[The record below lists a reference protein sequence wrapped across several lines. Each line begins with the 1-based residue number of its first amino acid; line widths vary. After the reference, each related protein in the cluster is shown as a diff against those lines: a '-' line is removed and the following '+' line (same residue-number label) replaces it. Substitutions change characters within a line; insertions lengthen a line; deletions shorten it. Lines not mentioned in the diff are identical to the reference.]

1 MNAVTTVANGG
12 ALVSFIERAAVDPNF
27 DVGKFEALLRMQRE
41 VEQDQARKAFNA
53 AMARAQGEMDPVRKG
68 ATNPHTRSKYARF
81 EDIDMMLKP
90 IYTRHGFSVRFRT
103 EDAATPGWVKVVC
116 VVAHEAGHIET
127 FPLQAPLDSGGTAG
141 KTNKTDVQAIGST
154 TSYLK
159 RYLLTLAW
167 NVSLAGDD
175 DDGEGS
181 RRQAAPA
188 RTWADDAPKRP
199 YPARRMD
206 PVQSMDET
214 LRGDIIPDFD
224 APPVVD
230 KVQQGVEALEARVRA
245 VTTED
250 ELHAITGDSKTERQL
265 EYLAKHRPELH
276 LLITGAIGERYR
288 ELVAARQEA
297 EAEAAAATEAAA

>member
-1 MNAVTTVANGG
+1 MNAITQHNPGSTLVT
-12 ALVSFIERAAVDPNF
+12 FIERAAMDPGF
-27 DVGKFEALLRMQRE
+27 SLEKFEALLRLQRQ
-41 VEQDQARKAFNA
+41 EQDRQAEREFNA

-175 DDGEGS
+175 DDGEAS
-181 RRQAAPA
+181 RWSQQ
-188 RTWADDAPKRP
+188 KRP
-199 YPARRMD
+199 APPPRQDRMD
-206 PVQSMDET
+206 PVAAMKRAEMDRT
-214 LRGDIIPDFD
+214 LDNDIIPDFD
-224 APPVVD
+224 APKVD

-288 ELVAARQEA
+288 EITEARLEA
-297 EAEAAAATEAAA
+297 EGTAAEAATA

>member
-1 MNAVTTVANGG
+1 MNALTPTAPGSTLVT
-12 ALVSFIERAAVDPNF
+12 FIERAAMDPGF
-27 DVGKFEALLRMQRE
+27 SLEKFEALLRLQRQ
-41 VEQDQARKAFNA
+41 EQDRQAEREFNA

-175 DDGEGS
+175 DDGEAS
-181 RRQAAPA
+181 RWSQQRRPAPPPRQ
-188 RTWADDAPKRP
+188 D
-199 YPARRMD
+199 RMD
-206 PVQSMDET
+206 PVAAMKRAEMDRT
-214 LRGDIIPDFD
+214 LDNDDIPSFD
-224 APPVVD
+224 APPVD
-230 KVQQGVEALEARVRA
+230 KAALGVQALEAQIRA
-245 VTTED
+245 ATSEED
-250 ELHAITGDSKTERQL
+250 LHAIAGSPQVEKQRAW
-265 EYLAKHRPELH
+265 LAKHRPELDQM
-276 LLITGAIGERYR
+276 LADALGDRYA
-288 ELVAARQEA
+288 ELVAARLEA
-297 EAEAAAATEAAA
+297 EAEAAA